1 MAANKQTSDRAKA
14 VEQRVVAFAEQ
25 LGRLVGTVESKTEGW
40 LDQKALSRQVTEIR
54 DGAAELLKHL
64 GGALAK
70 GRAATNPAGA
80 KREKARAAASDDRS
94 GGTVGAPGKTHRKRG
109 ESTRGAKHSDQMIS
123 KVGAAKTMRRPQRR
137 G

>member
-1 MAANKQTSDRAKA
+1 MAAETDKT

-40 LDQKALSRQVTEIR
+40 LDQKALNTQLTQIR
-54 DGAAELLKHL
+54 DGATELLNHL
-64 GGALAK
+64 GEALKA
-70 GRAATNPAGA
+70 GRAATAPKKKQPEPTTSRG
-80 KREKARAAASDDRS
+80 RS
-94 GGTVGAPGKTHRKRG
+94 GGTVDAPRKTHRKPA
-109 ESTRGAKHSDQMIS
+109 ESTRGAKHSNQMIS

>member
-1 MAANKQTSDRAKA
+1 MAAETEKT

-40 LDQKALSRQVTEIR
+40 LDQKALNTQLTQIR
-54 DGAAELLKHL
+54 DGATELLNHL
-64 GGALAK
+64 GEALK
-70 GRAATNPAGA
+70 SGRAATAPKKKQPEPTTSRG
-80 KREKARAAASDDRS
+80 RS
-94 GGTVGAPGKTHRKRG
+94 GGGVDAPGKTHRKPA
-109 ESTRGAKHSDQMIS
+109 ESTRGAKHSNQMIS